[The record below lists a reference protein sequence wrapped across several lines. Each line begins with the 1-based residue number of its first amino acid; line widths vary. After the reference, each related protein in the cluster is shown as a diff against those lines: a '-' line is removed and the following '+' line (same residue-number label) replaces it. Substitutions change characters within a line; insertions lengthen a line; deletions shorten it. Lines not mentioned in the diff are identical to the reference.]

1 MATTKKRT
9 TAAPARRAPVV
20 VTSENF
26 EALLL
31 ESARQAAEISEG
43 RRRPARAFTLSARSA
58 TVAPPPAYDAARV
71 RRVRAKLRVTQP
83 VFAGLLNVSPS
94 TVRAWEQGAKSPQGP
109 TRRLLEMAERQ
120 PAAILSTAKARA

>member
-9 TAAPARRAPVV
+9 TPAAGRAPVV

-31 ESARQAAEISEG
+31 KSARQAAEIGEG
-43 RRRPARAFTLSARSA
+43 RRRPAREYTLSARSA
-58 TVAPPPAYDAARV
+58 TVAPPPSYDAARV

-94 TVRAWEQGAKSPQGP
+94 TVRAWERGAKTPEGP

-120 PAAILSTAKARA
+120 PAVILSAAKARG